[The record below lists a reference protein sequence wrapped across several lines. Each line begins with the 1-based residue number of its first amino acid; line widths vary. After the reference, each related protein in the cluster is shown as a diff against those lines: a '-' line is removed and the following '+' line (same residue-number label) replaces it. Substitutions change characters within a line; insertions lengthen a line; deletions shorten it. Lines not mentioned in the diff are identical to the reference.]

1 MNDDR
6 KLDDM
11 DMDNVAG
18 GGKGKDELANEAKRK
33 EKKQDQTKTVDLG
46 NVIGGASKG
55 DGFSGT
61 GGKKGDDGKVDS
73 KPEYKDETKG

>member
-18 GGKGKDELANEAKRK
+18 GGKGKDELADEAKKKAKK
-33 EKKQDQTKTVDLG
+33 EDATRTVDLG

-55 DGFSGT
+55 DGFSG
-61 GGKKGDDGKVDS
+61 KSEKDDGSKPPDS
-73 KPEYKDETKG
+73 KPEHKPGK